1 MLKGID
7 GKLWL
12 SYVRHKTLNSKG
24 IPIKIPLL
32 QKPLAII
39 QKYSIDPEALIKN
52 RLFPVPS
59 NQKFNAYLKELADFC
74 GIDKELTT
82 HVARKTFATTVTL
95 ANDVP
100 IETVAQVGHSDIKIT
115 QQYYAKVIPQ
125 KMMRD
130 MRKL

>member
-1 MLKGID
+1 
-7 GKLWL
+7 
-12 SYVRHKTLNSKG
+12 
-24 IPIKIPLL
+24 
-32 QKPLAII
+32 LAII

-52 RLFPVPS
+52 KLFPVHS
-59 NQKFNAYLKELADFC
+59 NQKFNAYLKELADLC

-100 IETVAQVGHSDIKIT
+100 IETVAQALGHSDIKIT
-115 QQYYAKVIPQ
+115 QQYYAKVVPQ

-130 MRKL
+130 MRKLEERLNTIK